1 MQKTFF
7 ALVTAFCLIGACCAP
22 CHAQGAQC
30 GVVVVDRLKAMGET
44 YNTHNP
50 TTWSLDLTRN
60 NIGNMRV
67 ILSCDNDSGI
77 LVTFVIVAKKTNIRK
92 TMEFMD
98 AVAHANQTY
107 DYVKC
112 GLDKDDDLFVRIDF
126 PMRLLDS
133 QEMKAIVDQVADA
146 ADALFPSVKQF
157 VAR

>member
-1 MQKTFF
+1 
-7 ALVTAFCLIGACCAP
+7 
-22 CHAQGAQC
+22 
-30 GVVVVDRLKAMGET
+30 
-44 YNTHNP
+44 
-50 TTWSLDLTRN
+50 
-60 NIGNMRV
+60 
-67 ILSCDNDSGI
+67 
-77 LVTFVIVAKKTNIRK
+77 
-92 TMEFMD
+92 MEFMD